1 VSTSSGN
8 RAGLAQRLRY
18 RFDSSMSRGPA
29 VIILWLA
36 AATVGFVFLVAV
48 ALTVFGVGINED
60 SDPTLLER
68 FWQSFLRILDPGTF
82 SGDSGW
88 PLRIA
93 MLIVTLLGVLIGGSL
108 IGLIVAAVDNRVEQ
122 LRRGRSAVVES
133 GHALILGWSPRVFTL
148 VAELVIANENQPKSC
163 IVLLAPREK
172 PDMEEELRT
181 RVGGTG
187 RTRIV
192 CRTGDPSSPQ
202 DLGMVNVREARS
214 IIALGTGE
222 EDGPGDA
229 EAVKA
234 VLAVIS
240 LDRDASTRIV
250 AELNDP
256 QTARALRAAGHGR
269 IITVRAAEVISRI
282 TAQACRE
289 SGLST
294 VWRDLLDF
302 EGDEIYFFTA
312 PELEGHT
319 FGDALLAYDGSSVIG
334 IVHGDGSIAVNPPVE
349 TTFGAGD
356 MVIAISADD
365 DTLGFDGW
373 VDDATIEVE
382 PVGPP
387 PERPD
392 RFLVVGWSQ
401 IGPVVV
407 RELDQFAPPG
417 SVVDVLVDPD
427 LVDERAMTTPKLEHM
442 RLRFHT
448 TLGNLDELGI
458 RVSEHVYDKV
468 VVLSYRQGIS
478 PPEADA
484 RSLLTLLLL
493 QRSLRPGREGQP
505 PPIVTELLDSR
516 DVELARATG
525 ADDFV
530 VSDELSSL
538 MLAQL
543 SERPELEVVF
553 DDLLDTEGSAIALRP
568 ANLYTRTGEG
578 PFRRVVAG
586 ARARGEVA
594 IGYRRAAGD
603 GGVPENVLNPAKSSA
618 VRLGPDDSVVVI
630 GPV

>member
-1 VSTSSGN
+1 MSPSRDD

-18 RFDSSMSRGPA
+18 RFDSAMSRGPA

-36 AATVGFVFLVAV
+36 VVTVGFVFLVAV
-48 ALTVFGVGINED
+48 VLTVFGVGINED
-60 SDPTLLER
+60 TDPTLLER

-82 SGDSGW
+82 SDDAGW

-108 IGLIVAAVDNRVEQ
+108 IGLIVASVDNRVEQ
-122 LRRGRSAVVES
+122 LRRGRSLVVERD
-133 GHALILGWSPRVFTL
+133 HALILGWSPRVFTL
-148 VAELVIANENQPKSC
+148 VAELVIANENQPEGC
-163 IVLLAPREK
+163 IVVLAPHEK

-202 DLGMVNVREARS
+202 DLGMVNVGQARS

-234 VLAVIS
+234 VLAVLS
-240 LDRDASTRIV
+240 LDRDADTRVV
-250 AELNDP
+250 AELNDA
-256 QTARALRAAGHGR
+256 QTARALREAGHGR
-269 IITVRAAEVISRI
+269 VITVRAAEVISRI

-302 EGDEIYFFTA
+302 EGDEVYFFPA
-312 PELEGHT
+312 PELEGRT
-319 FGDALLAYDGSSVIG
+319 FGDALLAYDTSSVIG
-334 IVHGDGSIAVNPPVE
+334 IRRHDGSIAVNPPVD
-349 TTFGAGD
+349 TSFGSGD

-365 DTLGFDGW
+365 DTLVFSGW
-373 VDDATIEVE
+373 VDDGAMGVE
-382 PVGPP
+382 SVGPQP
-387 PERPD
+387 ARPE
-392 RFLVVGWSQ
+392 RFLVIGWSQ

-407 RELDQFAPPG
+407 RELDQFASTG

-427 LVDERAMTTPKLEHM
+427 LVDERAMTTPKLEHL
-442 RLRFHT
+442 RLTFRT
-448 TLGNLDELGI
+448 THGNLDELGT
-458 RVSEHVYDKV
+458 RVAEHVYDKV
-468 VVLSYRQGIS
+468 VVLGYRRGIS

-493 QRSLRPGREGQP
+493 QRSLRTGRQMRP

-553 DDLLDTEGSAIALRP
+553 EDLLDTKGSAIALRP
-568 ANLYTRTGEG
+568 AHLYTRAESG
-578 PFRRVVAG
+578 PFRHVVAG
-586 ARARGEVA
+586 ARTRGEVA
-594 IGYRRAAGD
+594 IGYRRAGED
-603 GGVPENVLNPAKSSA
+603 GVMQNVLNPPKSSE
-618 VRLGPDDSVVVI
+618 VRLGPADAVVVI